1 MPTYTSTR
9 SSNAR
14 VKGPDRYYTIYPG
27 DNELNF
33 YLQTL
38 PAGVTLTSHAPTVY
52 PYVRIAD
59 VTSFPSTDYSVNGYE
74 NIIITNK
81 TDAICVL
88 YANND
93 NTQTLEISVGATLT
107 IDNTKQEWG
116 LLTIV
121 SAGTGTVSIWGVV
134 DA

>member
-33 YLQTL
+33 YLQML
-38 PAGVTLTSHAPTVY
+38 PAGVTLKSHTPQVN

-59 VTSFPSTDYSVNGYE
+59 VTSFPSIGYAINGYV

-93 NTQTLEISVGATLT
+93 DTQTLEIATDAALK
-107 IDNTKQEWG
+107 IDNAKQEWG
-116 LLTIV
+116 LLTIA
-121 SAGTGTVSIWGVV
+121 SAGTGTVSIWGFVNP
-134 DA
+134 